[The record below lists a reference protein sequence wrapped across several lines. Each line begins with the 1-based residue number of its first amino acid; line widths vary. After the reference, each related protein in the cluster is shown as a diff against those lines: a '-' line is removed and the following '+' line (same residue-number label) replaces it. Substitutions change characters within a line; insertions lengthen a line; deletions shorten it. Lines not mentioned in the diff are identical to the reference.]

1 MKLNFGRQ
9 ALRMTRRKMERR
21 QWGAI
26 RDDVMVGGDDGRS
39 IQVLLKWMTE
49 WLRGREEEGGR
60 CGKGIVRSGDGG
72 GEVGGRGAKC
82 ARGSAAAVSGEGPPS
97 LPMCGAERY
106 YSLGGP
112 LETRP
117 LRAPRRRPAF

>member
-1 MKLNFGRQ
+1 
-9 ALRMTRRKMERR
+9 
-21 QWGAI
+21 
-26 RDDVMVGGDDGRS
+26 MVGGR
-39 IQVLLKWMTE
+39 W
-49 WLRGREEEGGR
+49 
-60 CGKGIVRSGDGG
+60 GG
-72 GEVGGRGAKC
+72 GGAKC

-117 LRAPRRRPAF
+117 LRAPTKTPSVLNALATCTHAETRRAQRAGSTRRVARGCETAVERGLRRTDVVSAKNHGTLDPN